1 MYFKFMSYRDYLD
14 DGEVI
19 FVPSKFESERLGLSV
34 ARVTLTDWEEHA
46 EVFCMELSSSN
57 FDIVVLRTKNQAAN
71 LRDLKDEFMAI
82 PAGELTY
89 WSSGCDPKFFNTS
102 SLIDYFP
109 ARENLEDFLFVIS
122 DSFQNYTNHYMYNP
136 LFLEHSARDAY
147 VDWGRSRA
155 TSAEN
160 DKFAG
165 VLKLNDVPV
174 GAVSGVRAGDDLEI
188 ELAGIHSSFQGRGLY
203 AHLIGEFWNSIETQP
218 TSRLVISTQVENLRV
233 QSAWKKMNLTKEFG
247 VHTTHIVRS
256 SLLTKLL

>member
-1 MYFKFMSYRDYLD
+1 MSYRDYLD
-14 DGEVI
+14 NREVI
-19 FVPSKFESERLGLSV
+19 FVPSKFESERLGVSV

-46 EVFCMELSSSN
+46 EVFFMELSSTN
-57 FDIVVLRTKNQAAN
+57 VDIVVLRTKNQKAN
-71 LRDLKDEFMAI
+71 LKELKDEFIAI

-89 WSSGCDPKFFNTS
+89 WSSGCDPKFFKPS

-122 DSFQNYTNHYMYNP
+122 DSFQNYTNHYTYNP
-136 LFLEHSARDAY
+136 LFLGHSARDAY

-160 DKFAG
+160 DIFAG

-174 GAVSGVRAGDDLEI
+174 GAVSGVRAGVDLEI

-203 AHLIGEFWNSIETQP
+203 AHLIGEFWKSIQTQP
-218 TSRLVISTQVENLRV
+218 TSRLVISTQVENLKV
-233 QSAWKKMNLTKEFG
+233 QSAWKKLKFTKEFG
-247 VHTTHIVRS
+247 VHTTHIVRRT
-256 SLLTKLL
+256 LLNKVP